1 MMLGLSSG
9 EAELLVGRA
18 RARLGRRGYSVRLA
32 ALTVA
37 TTPILRKVIPPSTRR
52 RMIAP
57 LIHSLIA
64 GPAEN
69 LLYAGAS
76 PIHEGKRG

>member
-1 MMLGLSSG
+1 MMLGLSSE
-9 EAELLVGRA
+9 EAVLLVGRA

-32 ALTVA
+32 ALMIA
-37 TTPILRKVIPPSTRR
+37 TTPVLRKVIPPSTRR

-69 LLYAGAS
+69 LLYTGAF
-76 PIHEGKRG
+76 PNQEQKRG